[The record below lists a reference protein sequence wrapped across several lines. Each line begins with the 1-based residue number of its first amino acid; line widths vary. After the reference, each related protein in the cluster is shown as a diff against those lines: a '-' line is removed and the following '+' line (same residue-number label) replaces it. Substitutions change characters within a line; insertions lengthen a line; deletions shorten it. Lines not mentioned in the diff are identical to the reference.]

1 MWGNHPH
8 PVRAKKS
15 GHMPVTSTCAV
26 CCEPFR
32 HCKSQVRITCSLK
45 CRSAHVSASFHRRK
59 YRPAPQALTAKRAAN
74 RRRVEEATGAQFGV
88 MSEREHRIFREGVK
102 VGYRQGYHRAGV
114 WFRQTE
120 AA

>member
-1 MWGNHPH
+1 MWGTTLNPFA
-8 PVRAKKS
+8 RKKS
-15 GHMPVTSTCAV
+15 GRMPVTSTCAV
-26 CCEPFR
+26 CGKPIR
-32 HCKSQVRITCSLK
+32 HCPSQVRVTCSLK

-74 RRRVEEATGAQFGV
+74 RRRVEAATGAQFGV